1 MVVDWNR
8 QKMKG
13 GREGI
18 MVGDRQEGRGGQM
31 HTGRHLA
38 AFGFGNFEDLK

>member
-1 MVVDWNR
+1 
-8 QKMKG
+8 MKG

-31 HTGRHLA
+31 HTGRHRIA
-38 AFGFGNFEDLK
+38 RHVKDETDHG